1 MEQDKTK
8 IQEPLASPLR
18 TIHFHLPT
26 VNHMLMSISLQQATT
41 PLLYVWNSMH
51 SQVLQNDVSI
61 KDKPNI

>member
-1 MEQDKTK
+1 
-8 IQEPLASPLR
+8 
-18 TIHFHLPT
+18 
-26 VNHMLMSISLQQATT
+26 MLMSISLQQATT